1 MSLGKLIKRRRIQLL
16 LTQEELATRL
26 NVSKSAIGKWETD
39 GGIPDRDNLYKL
51 AEVLKI
57 SVDDLHQ
64 IISGEKNKNKDFEL
78 NITQDVI
85 NLLEMHGYK
94 VVKRDGKEEKLRE

>member
-1 MSLGKLIKRRRIQLL
+1 MSLGKLIKRRRTQLL

-57 SVDDLHQ
+57 SVNDLHQ
-64 IISGEKNKNKDFEL
+64 IISGEKNKDFEP

-94 VVKRDGKEEKLRE
+94 VVKWDGKEEKLRE